1 LALGDRCDRRLRW
14 GPWPDRL
21 DKVGSDIAA
30 GSYKTS
36 GPSGTLGHCY
46 WARLKDDSGNG
57 IIANDITSGPTRF
70 TAKTGE
76 YVQITGCDFTRS

>member
-1 LALGDRCDRRLRW
+1 VW
-14 GPWPDRL
+14 GPWPDQL